1 MPRNQVCTNNAP
13 PCHTLSYPARQRV
26 GFLGVMIVKD
36 LKAAIEHMDDYTVVV
51 TQSYPSKAWANV
63 ESVEVTDTAVALLT
77 EDDHPQP
84 S

>member
-1 MPRNQVCTNNAP
+1 
-13 PCHTLSYPARQRV
+13 
-26 GFLGVMIVKD
+26 
-36 LKAAIEHMDDYTVVV
+36 MDDYAVVV

-77 EDDHPQP
+77 EDDHPHP